1 MTGALNSYSHGK
13 QSKIGMKIRVGLFF
27 GGNSVEHEI
36 SIITA
41 LQAAEY
47 IDREKYEVVPIYIT
61 KDNRFYTGEGTN
73 RIENYKNIPELLKK
87 ATQVLLAKGQRGAVD
102 LIRYPRKSFKNNVV
116 SSIDIA
122 LPAVHG
128 TNCEDG
134 TLQGMLTLLDL
145 PYAGCDVYASALGMD
160 KYAMKAVLAYNDI
173 PVLKGVLCSS
183 FEYDKNGGELLD
195 RLENEIGYPLIVKPF
210 NLGSSIGISKARDRA
225 GLKKA
230 LENAFTYAETALC
243 EHAIM
248 NLKEINC
255 AVLGD
260 RNEAQASECEQPC
273 NSDDILSYEDK
284 YIGGSK
290 PSKGTGKGMASLKR
304 KIPAQITEE
313 ERDRIR
319 TLAVKAFRCLGCSG
333 VARIDFMMDMDD
345 RKIYLNEINT
355 IPGSLS
361 FYLWEPLGIGYREL
375 LDRILTIAVKRYNK
389 SQKVVHSF
397 ASNVLSGVSMGTKR
411 EKGSKG

>member
-1 MTGALNSYSHGK
+1 
-13 QSKIGMKIRVGLFF
+13 MKIRVGLFF

-36 SIITA
+36 SVITA

-47 IDREKYEVVPIYIT
+47 IDKEKYEIVPVYIT
-61 KDNRFYTGEGTN
+61 KDSKFYTGEGTD

-87 ATQVLLAKGQRGAVD
+87 ATRVFPVQGERGAVD
-102 LIRYPRKSFKNNVV
+102 LVRYKQKKFGNNIAA
-116 SSIDIA
+116 SIDLA

-134 TLQGMLTLLDL
+134 TLQGLLTLLDL

-173 PVLKGVLCSS
+173 PVLKGILCSS
-183 FEYDKNGGELLD
+183 FDYDKNPEKIFST
-195 RLENEIGYPLIVKPF
+195 LEEQIGYPLIVKPS
-210 NLGSSIGISKARDRA
+210 NLGSSIGISKARNRGD
-225 GLKKA
+225 LKKA

-260 RNEAQASECEQPC
+260 RNEAEASECEQPC
-273 NSDDILSYEDK
+273 SSDDILSYEDK
-284 YIGGSK
+284 YIGSS
-290 PSKGTGKGMASLKR
+290 SKGAKGSGKGMVSLKR
-304 KIPAQITEE
+304 KIPAEITEE
-313 ERDRIR
+313 ERRYIR
-319 TLAVKAFRCLGCSG
+319 ELAVKAFRCLGCSG
-333 VARIDFMMDMDD
+333 VARIDFMMDLDD

-355 IPGSLS
+355 IPGSLA
-361 FYLWEPLGIGYREL
+361 FYLWEPLGVSYGEL
-375 LDRILTIAVKRYNK
+375 LDRVLTIAVKRHNK
-389 SQKVVHSF
+389 AKGMIRSF
-397 ASNVLSGVSMGTKR
+397 SANVLSGVSLGGGLKNG
-411 EKGSKG
+411 GSKGDKG